1 MAPTRQKNTAKIVEQ
16 PSSSEAEYD
25 PSQPDA
31 SQSQSQQSQEIP
43 ADTLKKLL
51 DKTKQQN
58 IKRRQKKEEEIET
71 NRRQAVQE
79 VQRKIEACHQEHQEK
94 LRALRQPQIQR
105 LRELLQ
111 EKQDVEKQLDQCYA
125 TIDQSYSIASEQ
137 IQAAVTDKI
146 NNSTE

>member
-1 MAPTRQKNTAKIVEQ
+1 MAPARQKKTAKIVEP
-16 PSSSEAEYD
+16 PSSSEAEYGQ
-25 PSQPDA
+25 SQPDA

-43 ADTLKKLL
+43 ADTLKKFL

-58 IKRRQKKEEEIET
+58 VKRRQKREKEIET
-71 NRRQAVQE
+71 SRKQALQE
-79 VQRKIEACHQEHQEK
+79 VQKKIEACHQEHEEK

-125 TIDQSYSIASEQ
+125 TIDQSYSITSEQ
-137 IQAAVTDKI
+137 FQAAVTDKI
-146 NNSTE
+146 ENSSD